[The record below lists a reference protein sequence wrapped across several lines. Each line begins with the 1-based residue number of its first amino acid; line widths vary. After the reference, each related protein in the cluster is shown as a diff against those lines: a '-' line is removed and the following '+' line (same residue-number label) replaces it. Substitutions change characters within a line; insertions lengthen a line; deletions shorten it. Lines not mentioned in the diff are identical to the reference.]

1 MGIDWSWWPYLE
13 IPFPFMDEPATLD
26 LTILDTFLHG
36 AGAVVGGLLVF
47 VVVFLIVRRLL
58 VSFSGGD

>member
-1 MGIDWSWWPYLE
+1 
-13 IPFPFMDEPATLD
+13 MDEPATLD
-26 LTILDTFLHG
+26 LTILDEFLRD